1 MGPSIRTCRTTR
13 TWGRIGAEAA
23 WLGTD
28 AAIGWC
34 HGRGPPDA
42 DVSRGD
48 LRRQTSAAPRVAA
61 HQPIRS
67 AGVAQP
73 PGSAGKAAKRPS
85 RAQGPPGHLPSI
97 GVSRP
102 ATVSSSGTD
111 PNPGGQGRDIP
122 TDPVS
127 AEAPASYDLI
137 AQQLIPGYASLAR
150 LAVSLLAASPLAS
163 AQGASVLVA
172 GCGTGAE
179 LLEARVQRPDWRLT
193 ALDPSAAMLATSRQR
208 LQSAPSAGAGSIR
221 WLQSTVEELPPVA
234 SFDGSL
240 SVLVLQSLADDG
252 SKLAFL
258 SSLARTLRPGGQLV
272 LVDLMRPERSPLQ
285 AQVAEAWQGFQRAS
299 GLDGAAEALA
309 ALSPKLHP
317 IGPARLGAL
326 VEAAGFGD
334 PAPDFQALDF
344 QGFLLQRRS

>member
-1 MGPSIRTCRTTR
+1 M
-13 TWGRIGAEAA
+13 
-23 WLGTD
+23 
-28 AAIGWC
+28 
-34 HGRGPPDA
+34 
-42 DVSRGD
+42 
-48 LRRQTSAAPRVAA
+48 
-61 HQPIRS
+61 
-67 AGVAQP
+67 
-73 PGSAGKAAKRPS
+73 
-85 RAQGPPGHLPSI
+85 
-97 GVSRP
+97 
-102 ATVSSSGTD
+102 SSSGTD

-334 PAPDFQALDF
+334 PAPVFQALDF